1 VIDVED
7 VGRVRLLRL
16 NRPEAK
22 NAFNEAQYDSL
33 TELLIE
39 AENNSTV
46 AVVVITGHG
55 DSFSSGTDV
64 VELGQRM
71 ANPAFT
77 PGKHGFPGLA
87 DMLVDFSKPLLCAV
101 NGIGLGIGV
110 TILGLSDIVF
120 MSHSARVKC
129 PFTDLAL
136 APEAASSFTFPA
148 IMGRQNAAWTLL
160 SSEWLSAEEC
170 FSMGLAFKLCNDEE
184 LIDVTMEH
192 AQVLAAKPIS
202 SLVASK
208 KLIMDP
214 IRERIHAARKRED
227 SAFAELLGKP
237 ANLEALQAFAEKR
250 DPDFNSL
257 GE

>member
-1 VIDVED
+1 MIDVVND
-7 VGRVRLLRL
+7 GRVRVFRL

-22 NAFNEAQYDSL
+22 NAFNEALYDSL

-39 AENNSTV
+39 TEGDSTV
-46 AVVVITGHG
+46 AVVMITGQG

-64 VELGQRM
+64 VELGKRM
-71 ANPAFT
+71 ADPSFT

-87 DMLVDFSKPLLCAV
+87 DTLVDFSKPLLCAV
-101 NGIGLGIGV
+101 NGLGLGIGV
-110 TILGLSDIVF
+110 TILVF
-120 MSHSARVKC
+120 MAHSARVKC

-148 IMGRQNAAWTLL
+148 IMGRQNATWTLL

-170 FSMGLAFKLCNDEE
+170 FSMGLAFKLCSDDE
-184 LIDVTMEH
+184 LMDVAMEH
-192 AQVLAAKPIS
+192 AQILAAKPIS

-214 IRERIHAARKRED
+214 IRERIHEARKHED
-227 SAFAELLGKP
+227 GAFAELLGKP

-250 DPDFNSL
+250 DPDFSSL

>member
-1 VIDVED
+1 MIDIED
-7 VGRVRLLRL
+7 AGRVRLLRL

-33 TELLIE
+33 TELLIK
-39 AENNSTV
+39 AESDSTV
-46 AVVVITGHG
+46 AVVVITGQG

-71 ANPAFT
+71 ADPTFI
-77 PGKHGFPGLA
+77 PGKHGFSGLA
-87 DMLVDFSKPLLCAV
+87 DALVDFSKPLVCAV

-110 TILGLSDIVF
+110 TILGLSDLVF
-120 MSHSARVKC
+120 MARSARVKC

-148 IMGRQNAAWTLL
+148 MMGRQNASWTLL

-170 FSMGLAFKLCNDEE
+170 FSMGLAFRLCDDDE
-184 LIDVTMEH
+184 LIDITMEH

-202 SLVASK
+202 SLIASK

-214 IRERIHAARKRED
+214 IRERIHAARKHED
-227 SAFAELLGKP
+227 GAFAELLGKP

-250 DPDFNSL
+250 DPDFSSL

>member
-1 VIDVED
+1 MIDVED

-22 NAFNEAQYDSL
+22 NAFNEAQYDRL
-33 TELLIE
+33 TELLLD
-39 AENNSTV
+39 AEDDSTV
-46 AVVVITGHG
+46 AVVVITGQG

-71 ANPAFT
+71 ADPSFT

-87 DMLVDFSKPLLCAV
+87 DTLVDFSKPLVCAV
-101 NGIGLGIGV
+101 NGLGLGIGV
-110 TILGLSDIVF
+110 TILGLSDLVF
-120 MSHSARVKC
+120 MARSARVKC

-148 IMGRQNAAWTLL
+148 IMGRQNATWTLL
-160 SSEWLSAEEC
+160 SSQWLSAEEC
-170 FSMGLAFKLCNDEE
+170 FSMGLAFKLCSDEE
-184 LIDVTMEH
+184 LLDVTMEH

-202 SLVASK
+202 SLIASK

-214 IRERIHAARKRED
+214 IRERIQAARKDED
-227 SAFAELLGKP
+227 GAFAELLGKP

-250 DPDFNSL
+250 DPDFSSL

>member
-1 VIDVED
+1 VIDVLND
-7 VGRVRLLRL
+7 GRVRVFRL

-22 NAFNEAQYDSL
+22 NAFNEALYDSL

-39 AENNSTV
+39 AEGDSSV
-46 AVVVITGHG
+46 AVVMVTGQG

-64 VELGQRM
+64 VELGKRM
-71 ANPAFT
+71 ADPSFT
-77 PGKHGFPGLA
+77 PGKHGFSGLA
-87 DMLVDFSKPLLCAV
+87 DTLLDFSKPLLCAV
-101 NGIGLGIGV
+101 NGLGLGIGV
-110 TILGLSDIVF
+110 TILGLSDLVF
-120 MSHSARVKC
+120 MAHSARVKC

-148 IMGRQNAAWTLL
+148 IMGRQNATWTLL

-170 FSMGLAFKLCNDEE
+170 FSMGLAFKLCSDDE
-184 LIDVTMEH
+184 LMDVTMEH
-192 AQVLAAKPIS
+192 AQILAVKPIS

-214 IRERIHAARKRED
+214 IRERIHEARKHED
-227 SAFAELLGKP
+227 EVFAELLGKP

-250 DPDFNSL
+250 DPDFYSL